1 MSRYKE
7 INLGTYHA
15 YGFKR
20 QELVDFFFSKGKH
33 VSLGLPPMNFEDSP
47 NEAETLSLDQAHLEI
62 EKLKAELLIKES
74 SLPCALGEYRDD
86 DPLLIAIKIRNN
98 EWLLYNEDDRNT
110 APTADYIIAKL
121 KEEYGMSDAQARAIE
136 KVACP
141 IIRK

>member
-1 MSRYKE
+1 LKRDKE
-7 INLGTYHA
+7 IDEHTYHE

-33 VSLGLPPMNFEDSP
+33 VDFGLPPMNFEPLTD
-47 NEAETLSLDQAHLEI
+47 ETVSFSLDDALTEI
-62 EKLKAELLIKES
+62 DRLKTELLNKEA
-74 SLPCALGEYRDD
+74 SLPSALGEYRDD

-121 KEEYGMSDAQARAIE
+121 KDEYGMSDAQAKAIE

>member
-7 INLGTYHA
+7 INVDTYHA

-33 VSLGLPPMNFEDSP
+33 VSLGLPPMNFDNVP
-47 NEAETLSLDQAHLEI
+47 NEKETLSLEQANLEI
-62 EKLKAELLIKES
+62 EKLKGELLSKES

-121 KEEYGMSDAQARAIE
+121 KEDYGMSDAQARAIE